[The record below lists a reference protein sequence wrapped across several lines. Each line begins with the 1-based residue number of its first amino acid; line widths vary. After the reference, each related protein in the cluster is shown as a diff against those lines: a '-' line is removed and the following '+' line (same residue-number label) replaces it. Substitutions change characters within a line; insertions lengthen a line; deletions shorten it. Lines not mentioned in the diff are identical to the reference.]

1 MHKFNPVTNEL
12 IEQLK
17 QVCGAANVLTD
28 HEKLDLY
35 KTDEEGNPKYHRL
48 PEVVVLPA
56 CTEEVAAIVK
66 LANKYLV
73 PITPRSAGTSLSGGA
88 IPVYHGIVLLMERMN
103 KIIELNVDSLYLTV
117 EAGVRTEDI
126 QKLAQDN
133 NLLYA
138 GDPCSADSCLI
149 GGNIATNAGGNKAVR
164 YGTTRH
170 QVYALEIVTPT
181 GEITN
186 VGARL
191 NKNSTGFALEQLIM
205 GAEGT
210 LGIITKATLKLV
222 PLAPH
227 RMDLLAIFTDLEQS
241 IRLVAEI
248 LKAGLNPTSIEFL
261 ENAAVQSTS
270 RYTGVVLPHMD
281 KGHYVIVTL
290 ESFSEEDLE
299 NNICALDEI
308 CTEAGAIEVLEADD
322 RVWKLRK
329 NFTEAARVD
338 SLISMTED
346 AVVPVDQIASTILKL
361 EEIRAK
367 YGVQVRT
374 AAHIG
379 DGNIHFKLL
388 KCDLTDEQ
396 WSQALE
402 AMHKEVFEYIYS
414 VGGRISGEHG
424 IGSKKTGIMKHFT
437 DPVEFSIMQTIKQA
451 MDPNNILN
459 PGKIFE

>member
-1 MHKFNPVTNEL
+1 MSKFNPVTTEL
-12 IEQLK
+12 IEELK
-17 QVCGAANVLTD
+17 QVCGTINVLTD
-28 HEKLDLY
+28 PEKLELY

-48 PEVVVLPA
+48 PEVVVLPG
-56 CTEEVAAIVK
+56 CTEEVSAIVK

-103 KIIELNVDSLYLTV
+103 KIIELNADSLYITV

-126 QKLAQDN
+126 QDIAQEN
-133 NLLYA
+133 NMLYA

-149 GGNIATNAGGNKAVR
+149 GGNIATNAGGNKAVK

-170 QVYALEIVTPT
+170 QVYSLEIVTPT

-241 IRLVAEI
+241 IQLVGKI
-248 LKAGLNPTSIEFL
+248 LKAGINPTSIEFL

-290 ESFSEEDLE
+290 ESFNEEDLE
-299 NNICALDEI
+299 ENICNLDEI
-308 CTEAGAIEVLEADD
+308 CTEAGAIEVLEADE

-346 AVVPVDQIASTILKL
+346 AVVPVDQIANTIVKL

-367 YGVQVRT
+367 YGVEVRT

-388 KCDLTDEQ
+388 KCTLTDEE
-396 WSQALE
+396 WNKALE
-402 AMHKEVFEYIYS
+402 AMHKEVFDYIYS

-424 IGSKKTGIMKHFT
+424 IGFKKTGIMKTFT
-437 DPVEFSIMQTIKQA
+437 DPVEFSIMQTIKKA

>member
-1 MHKFNPVTNEL
+1 MIKFNPVTPEL
-12 IEQLK
+12 IAELK
-17 QVCGAANVLTD
+17 NICGADNVLTD
-28 HEKLDLY
+28 QDKLEQY
-35 KTDEEGNPKYHRL
+35 KTDEEGNPKYHRV

-56 CTEEVAAIVK
+56 TTEQVAEIVK

-103 KIIELNVDSLYLTV
+103 KVIEINADSLYMIV
-117 EAGVRTEDI
+117 EAGVRTEDV
-126 QKLAQDN
+126 QRLAQEN

-149 GGNIATNAGGNKAVR
+149 GGNIATNAGGNKAIR

-222 PLAPH
+222 PLAPY
-227 RMDLLAIFTDLEQS
+227 RMDLLAIFDDLAKS
-241 IRLVAEI
+241 IQLVPKV
-248 LKAGLNPTSIEFL
+248 LKAGMNPTSMEFL

-270 RYTGVVLPHMD
+270 RYTGIVLPHMD
-281 KGHYVIVTL
+281 KGHYVIITL
-290 ESFSEEDLE
+290 ESFKEEELE
-299 NNICALDEI
+299 ENICALDEI
-308 CTEAGAIEVLEADD
+308 CTEAGAIEVLEADE

-329 NFTEAARVD
+329 NFTESARVD

-346 AVVPVDQIASTILKL
+346 AVVPVDQIANTIVKL
-361 EEIRAK
+361 DEIRLK

-388 KCDLTDEQ
+388 KCDMSDEQ
-396 WSQALE
+396 WNNALHI
-402 AMHKEVFEYIYS
+402 MHKEVFDYIYS

-424 IGSKKTGIMKHFT
+424 IGSKKTGILKEFT
-437 DPVEFSIMQTIKQA
+437 DPIELGIMQKIKA
-451 MDPNNILN
+451 ALDPNNIMN